1 MTSFQPPWTDQ
12 VIDLGQAEPVP
23 VRVYGSRGAAA
34 STPLVLHLHG
44 GAFVSGSLDAG
55 SAVARLLA
63 RAGAVVLS
71 LDYPLAPQRPFP
83 QAGEVVH
90 AALLWAHRQR
100 VKLAGPGARLFVAG
114 EEAGGNLAAAATLMS
129 RDRQQ
134 PELAGQI
141 LLSPML
147 DPCLGTQSLRQAA
160 AGRPGCAYAEGWRRY
175 LCSAANADHPYAAP
189 GSSVR
194 LAGLPPT
201 LLVTARDDPM
211 RDETQSFA
219 RRLRDAGVVA
229 HTLVLTTRTGWPG
242 SFLEPASVDAAWA
255 GALHEPF
262 SQFLSQRSE

>member
-12 VIDLGQAEPVP
+12 SIDIGHAEPVA
-23 VRVYGSRGAAA
+23 VRVYGSRSATTP
-34 STPLVLHLHG
+34 TPLVLHLHG

-63 RAGAVVLS
+63 RAGAVVVS

-83 QAGEVVH
+83 QAGETVH
-90 AALLWAHRQR
+90 AALVWAHQHRT
-100 VKLAGPGARLFVAG
+100 KLAGAGARLFVAG

-147 DPCLGTQSLRQAA
+147 DPCLGTASLRQAA
-160 AGRPGCAYAEGWRRY
+160 AGRAGCPYADGWRRY
-175 LCSAANADHPYAAP
+175 LCGAANADHPYAAP
-189 GSSVR
+189 GSSTR

-201 LLVTARDDPM
+201 LLVTAQDDPM

-219 RRLRDAGVVA
+219 RRLRDAGVAA
-229 HTLVLTTRTGWPG
+229 HIVVLAKPTGWPC
-242 SFLEPASVDAAWA
+242 SLLEPASVDAVWA
-255 GALHEPF
+255 ASLHAPF
-262 SQFLSQRSE
+262 TQFFLEHA